1 MNKKTHPI
9 IDRIEEEPVTYQ
21 AVEDAQLYDSAFKAT
36 PAQRLAWLEE
46 MLQLAHKAGALEK
59 TRNLKLSDDD

>member
-1 MNKKTHPI
+1 MKPETSQDQLTEAEK
-9 IDRIEEEPVTYQ
+9 
-21 AVEDAQLYDSAFKAT
+21 AQLALWASAT

-59 TRNLKLSDDD
+59 TRNVK

>member
-1 MNKKTHPI
+1 MNKKTHPTT
-9 IDRIEEEPVTYQ
+9 DQVKEEPVTYQ

-59 TRNLKLSDDD
+59 TRNLKLSGDD